1 MEQCH
6 NEIEVGWVASPLPNS
21 PSATTKGSLKSP
33 PFILSLTLDP
43 FRFKSKI
50 G

>member
-21 PSATTKGSLKSP
+21 PSTTTKGSLKSL
-33 PFILSLTLDP
+33 FTLSLTLDP
-43 FRFKSKI
+43 FRFKSKT